1 MIKIL
6 LSERLA
12 ERNMTQ
18 SELAQLTGIRPS
30 TICDIYHN
38 NIDRINLGHL
48 EKICMV
54 LKCSI
59 SDVMKLKNE
68 AFQ

>member
-38 NIDRINLGHL
+38 NIDRINLMHL
-48 EKICMV
+48 EKICRV

-59 SDVMKLKNE
+59 SEVLKTV
-68 AFQ
+68 

>member
-38 NIDRINLGHL
+38 NIDRINLVHL
-48 EKICMV
+48 EKICRV

-59 SDVMKLKNE
+59 PEVLKTI
-68 AFQ
+68 